1 MERTQFTFYESF
13 FKAISRIKKSTD
25 RAAAYDAIC
34 AYALYGI
41 EPDIDRMPD
50 AAAIAFELSKPNLDA
65 SKRKA
70 ISGKAGGK
78 AKQTGSK
85 VEANGKQN
93 ASKMEANGKQEQTAS
108 EKENKK
114 ENKKEKENECYP
126 PTPLEGAGE
135 VLTTALSE
143 WLAYKKERRQS
154 YTPRGLKQ
162 LIDKLKCYAAGHGEE
177 AVSKAIY
184 EAMAN
189 NWQGIAYE
197 KIERGDYAGVR
208 KPNAVQSTRFDGLDL
223 YAVEG

>member
-13 FKAISRIKKSTD
+13 FKAISRIKKSAD

-85 VEANGKQN
+85 AEANGKQN

-108 EKENKK
+108 EKENEK
-114 ENKKEKENECYP
+114 ENKKEKENECYIRARFTP
-126 PTPLEGAGE
+126 PTLAQVAEYCRERNNGVDPQRFLDYYTANGWKVGKNPMKDWKAAVRTWEKGENHAG
-135 VLTTALSE
+135 
-143 WLAYKKERRQS
+143 
-154 YTPRGLKQ
+154 
-162 LIDKLKCYAAGHGEE
+162 
-177 AVSKAIY
+177 
-184 EAMAN
+184 
-189 NWQGIAYE
+189 
-197 KIERGDYAGVR
+197 
-208 KPNAVQSTRFDGLDL
+208 KPNAAQSTRFDGLDL